1 MTAKFGATST
11 TDDVLAGLD
20 LKDKRVL
27 VTGTSSGLG
36 IETARALVA
45 HGAYV
50 VGTAR
55 DLNKAYAAT
64 GAVRAAAATS
74 GGFELIEVDL
84 GSLASVRACTD
95 TLLLQAEPFDVVIA
109 NAGVM
114 ATLYG
119 HSADF
124 ETQLGTNHLGHFV
137 LVNRLAPWLLAGS
150 RVVVLSSGAHRMSDI
165 DLEDLRA
172 GSLISRWWEQRA
184 NGFPCRRSEQWK
196 SAWKTRSC
204 VAAIARRRSPCVET
218 LPRACSRRTCPP
230 PCGKNCSPSSPNC
243 ACAAGRGGCERFHE
257 NFPKW

>member
-20 LKDKRVL
+20 LKGKRVL

-36 IETARALVA
+36 IENARALVA

-95 TLLLQAEPFDVVIA
+95 TLLYRP
-109 NAGVM
+109 
-114 ATLYG
+114 
-119 HSADF
+119 
-124 ETQLGTNHLGHFV
+124 
-137 LVNRLAPWLLAGS
+137 S
-150 RVVVLSSGAHRMSDI
+150 RSM
-165 DLEDLRA
+165 
-172 GSLISRWWEQRA
+172 
-184 NGFPCRRSEQWK
+184 
-196 SAWKTRSC
+196 
-204 VAAIARRRSPCVET
+204 
-218 LPRACSRRTCPP
+218 
-230 PCGKNCSPSSPNC
+230 
-243 ACAAGRGGCERFHE
+243 
-257 NFPKW
+257 